1 MDASPPPPFVSN
13 ELSNELSLLSA
24 DFLFIPRPF
33 LHEISKITIVA
44 LSWGAMKEDYT
55 RRTLSR
61 VLARWA
67 GLNARVKWWF
77 DLDRWLLAHSRV
89 VYSVPLKL
97 GLSDFG
103 MDTKIEEQ
111 INFHCRINLYNN
123 SFLLTLWSINEAILA
138 TINYTSDQFIYFIR
152 LIYLKLYNS
161 AEIIGN
167 KFLKQV
173 NKFFETKILL
183 T

>member
-1 MDASPPPPFVSN
+1 M
-13 ELSNELSLLSA
+13 
-24 DFLFIPRPF
+24 
-33 LHEISKITIVA
+33 
-44 LSWGAMKEDYT
+44 
-55 RRTLSR
+55 
-61 VLARWA
+61 
-67 GLNARVKWWF
+67 GLN
-77 DLDRWLLAHSRV
+77 
-89 VYSVPLKL
+89 
-97 GLSDFG
+97 DFG